1 VLTFIVRR
9 ILISIPVIWG
19 VLTLTFFSIHLVP
32 GDPVQVMLFGQGTA
46 QDMIRLRHQLGL
58 DKPIWEQYVN
68 FISGAVHF
76 DFGDSIISHQPV
88 SHEILVRL
96 PYTAQLAGCA
106 FALALVFG
114 LTAGVLAAVFS
125 RGILGTLITAVTVL
139 GISIPEFVLATLLAL
154 LFGVQLGWLPVAG
167 TEGLRT
173 LILPSVALALAIT
186 ATVTRLTRTT
196 LVDILGEDYIRTARA
211 KGLRSW
217 WVLVKHALRNALIPL
232 VTVLGLTLAAL
243 LGGAVI
249 IEIVFARPGLGQLAV
264 NAANA
269 RDFPVIQGTTFFFAL
284 ILITANLL
292 VDILYAFLDPR
303 IRYS

>member
-1 VLTFIVRR
+1 MLIFIIRR
-9 ILISIPVIWG
+9 ILVSIPVLWG
-19 VLTLTFFSIHLVP
+19 VLTLVFFSIHLVP
-32 GDPVQVMLFGQGTA
+32 GDPVQVMLFGHGTA
-46 QDMIRLRHQLGL
+46 QDMARLRHELGL

-68 FISGAVHF
+68 FMGGAIHL
-76 DFGDSIISHQPV
+76 DFGNSIVSQQPV
-88 SHEILVRL
+88 FHEIMVRL

-106 FALALVFG
+106 FVLALFFG
-114 LTAGVLAAVFS
+114 LSAGVMAAVLN
-125 RGILGTLITAVTVL
+125 RTIIGTAITALTVL

-167 TEGLRT
+167 TEGLT
-173 LILPSVALALAIT
+173 SLVLPSVALALAIT
-186 ATVTRLTRTT
+186 ATVTRLTRATM
-196 LVDILGEDYIRTARA
+196 VDILGEDYVRTARA
-211 KGLRSW
+211 KGLRW
-217 WVLVKHALRNALIPL
+217 WRVLVKHALRNGLIPL
-232 VTVLGLTLAAL
+232 TTVLGLTLAGL

-249 IEIVFARPGLGQLAV
+249 IEIVFARPGLGSLAV

-284 ILITANLL
+284 LLITANLI

>member
-1 VLTFIVRR
+1 VFAFIARR
-9 ILISIPVIWG
+9 ILVSIPVIWG

-46 QDMIRLRHQLGL
+46 QDMIRLRHELGL
-58 DKPIWEQYVN
+58 DRPMLEQYVD
-68 FISGAVHF
+68 FIGGALHF
-76 DFGDSIISHQPV
+76 DFGNSIVSHQPV

-106 FALALVFG
+106 FAISLVFG
-114 LTAGVLAAVFS
+114 LTAGVLAAVFN
-125 RGILGTLITAVTVL
+125 RGILGTLVTAVTVL
-139 GISIPEFVLATLLAL
+139 GISIPEFVLGTLLVL

-167 TEGLRT
+167 TEGLRS
-173 LILPSVALALAIT
+173 LVLPSVALALGIT
-186 ATVTRLTRTT
+186 AGVTRLTRTT

-211 KGLRSW
+211 KGLRSKS
-217 WVLVKHALRNALIPL
+217 VLVKHGLRNALIPL
-232 VTVLGLTLAAL
+232 STVMGLTLAGL

-269 RDFPVIQGTTFFFAL
+269 RDFPVIQGTTFFFAVV
-284 ILITANLL
+284 LITANLI
-292 VDILYAFLDPR
+292 VDILYGFLDPR